1 MPRKK
6 PTPAAKPPEPAQGSA
21 PAAKELLARVMLRTA
36 DKYDDAA
43 MRAAGERGEG
53 GEGQRSR
60 VRHI

>member
-1 MPRKK
+1 MPRK
-6 PTPAAKPPEPAQGSA
+6 PPSAAKLPKPAQRG
-21 PAAKELLARVMLRTA
+21 AAEAQALLAKVMLRVA
-36 DKYDDAA
+36 NKHGDDA